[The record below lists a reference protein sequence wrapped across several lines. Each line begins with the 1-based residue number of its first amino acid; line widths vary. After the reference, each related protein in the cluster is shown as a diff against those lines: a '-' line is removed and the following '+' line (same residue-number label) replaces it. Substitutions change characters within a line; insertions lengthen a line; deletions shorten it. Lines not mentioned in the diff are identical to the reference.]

1 MLTII
6 FIVVLS
12 WVVWKMLI
20 LGVILPGIYASNA
33 VGKVF
38 DEMKQTLS
46 DIVQEYPEILQMQGF
61 YVDTEKKLVYFDLII
76 DFKAENKEKIA
87 NDVAVRMKAQFG
99 EYEFIVALDSDVSG

>member
-20 LGVILPGIYASNA
+20 LGIILPGIYASNA

-38 DEMKQTLS
+38 DKMKQTVS
-46 DIVQEYPEILQMQGF
+46 DIVQEYSEILQMHSF
-61 YVDTEKKLVYFDLII
+61 FVDTEKKRVYFDLII
-76 DFKAENKEKIA
+76 DFKVENKEETA
-87 NDVAVRMKAQFG
+87 NAVAVRMKEQFE
-99 EYEFIVALDSDVSG
+99 EYEFIVVLDSGVSG